1 MVSLHLQV
9 AYGHL
14 LLGRRK
20 RRLFANLPPTVVE
33 IGPGTG
39 ANLRYYRTGTR
50 LEAGQHVCALTGQ
63 AFTVAAVRDAG
74 FEADLCLAGSEHPGL
89 PAPGN
94 IISGTV
100 VLSAAI
106 NAPI

>member
-1 MVSLHLQV
+1 V
-9 AYGHL
+9 
-14 LLGRRK
+14 
-20 RRLFANLPPTVVE
+20 
-33 IGPGTG
+33 
-39 ANLRYYRTGTR
+39 RT
-50 LEAGQHVCALTGQ
+50 
-63 AFTVAAVRDAG
+63 AG

-106 NAPI
+106 DAPT